1 MLFLHFPGA
10 VPISQLLLLLL
21 LLLLILVLVQQQ
33 VLLETV

>member
-10 VPISQLLLLLL
+10 VPISQLLLPL

-33 VLLETV
+33 VLLEIV